1 MRRTLF
7 ILLLAV
13 LTRGTLKAQ
22 SFESMLKN
30 ARQGNAVAQ
39 LYVGMHYE
47 SGNGVAKDETKALY
61 WFDKAAKQNVAQAKY
76 KIGEFYHQGKAGVKK
91 DLQQALYWYKKSAQQ
106 NDIYGQR
113 GTAACY
119 EEQNDKKRALYWLER
134 AKSNTDFDSQS
145 DYFKNDVDESIKR
158 LTAGQE
164 TATAK
169 SAATPTAK
177 VTPAEE
183 VKKAA
188 PAVKEKTV
196 PAVKEQADPAAKE
209 KKTEMAAPQP
219 AAPAPVYGGGEASKV
234 KVEAVDLGLSV
245 RWAVCNVG
253 AAIATQGG
261 GLYGWGDATGAKT
274 ATSESYPN
282 ATPPQSI
289 SGTPFDIAHAQWG
302 GSWRM
307 PTKAEMDELR
317 TKCTWTWTSAEGAEG
332 MKVTGRNGHS
342 IFLPAAGFRYSSIV
356 NDKHRGGFYW
366 TGTINASD
374 TKKAHFL
381 VFSDD
386 KSGFVNDSSDERC
399 AGFSVRPVTE

>member
-13 LTRGTLKAQ
+13 LTGGTLKAQ

-47 SGNGVAKDETKALY
+47 SGSGVAKDETKALY

-119 EEQNDKKRALYWLER
+119 EEQNDNKRALYWLER

-145 DYFKNDVDESIKR
+145 DYFKNDVNESIKR

-164 TATAK
+164 TATAATK
-169 SAATPTAK
+169 IAATPAAK

-183 VKKAA
+183 VKKA
-188 PAVKEKTV
+188 T
-196 PAVKEQADPAAKE
+196 
-209 KKTEMAAPQP
+209 PQP
-219 AAPAPVYGGGEASKV
+219 AAPVPVYGGGEASKV